1 MKKTKLLILGI
12 LILQLNF
19 SCKTQYSTN
28 ELNENFTPEQIADL
42 KKITDF
48 FQEQMCLK
56 MESDFKT
63 CYEWTPHEYLEASG
77 NGFWSIINFE
87 EQKKLY
93 EQISKSTFDEIWDFC
108 ETSYFNPNEIKVQE
122 ICAVYNGKYQ
132 KFLADLGNSNPRIA
146 EYLKRIQASGDY
158 SSMDIQHWDV
168 LKINKKYFDL
178 NDPNIQ
184 LILAIHYLS
193 MNDQGSRN
201 KELRERAIEY
211 LRKPNRE

>member
-1 MKKTKLLILGI
+1 MKKTKLLIFGI

-19 SCKTQYSTN
+19 SCKTQYSTT
-28 ELNENFTPEQIADL
+28 ELNENFTSEQIADL

-63 CYEWTPHEYLEASG
+63 CYERTPHEYLEATG
-77 NGFWSIINFE
+77 NGFWTNINFE

-108 ETSYFNPNEIKVQE
+108 ETTYFHPNETKVKE

-132 KFLADLGNSNPRIA
+132 KFLSDLGNSNPAIA
-146 EYLKRIQASGDY
+146 EYLKKIQASGDY
-158 SSMDIQHWDV
+158 SYSNIRYWNV
-168 LKINKKYFDL
+168 LNDKKHFDL

-193 MNDQGSRN
+193 MNDQESRN
-201 KELRERAIEY
+201 NELREKAFEN